1 MTSHWNAINEN
12 PARSLKRGECLLVE
26 RDSLECFYLC
36 KQYVISFSREEE
48 GIELQVLS
56 SDKKRDIQ
64 QNENNSSFGSI
75 EFADFNSTTVKD
87 EEQTVLSTI
96 GM

>member
-1 MTSHWNAINEN
+1 MEN
-12 PARSLKRGECLLVE
+12 LSKLYTRVQSNYLVIFVNT
-26 RDSLECFYLC
+26 LFC
-36 KQYVISFSREEE
+36 REEE

-75 EFADFNSTTVKD
+75 EFADFNSTAVKED
-87 EEQTVLSTI
+87 VQTTSGTI
-96 GM
+96 GMLFSIADC